1 MQMKVYSM
9 ANEIQLM
16 RPKEFKILLLCLR
29 TFHTVKTLLRCIGK
43 SLEGRVAENVWIE
56 AGVYG
61 PSVIQNSSFNGRHY
75 SRSLDAQKL
84 LGESMQCLISR
95 SFFRNKEYQNI

>member
-1 MQMKVYSM
+1 MKVYSM

-43 SLEGRVAENVWIE
+43 SLEGSGAENVWIE

-75 SRSLDAQKL
+75 SRSLDAKKTPRRMYAMSDIK
-84 LGESMQCLISR
+84 EV
-95 SFFRNKEYQNI
+95 FFRNKEYQNI